1 MIAKIVDGK
10 VVYPQINPSGIIN
23 GHLDNYYL
31 TENGFSDIPY
41 YEIENI
47 NKLERHT
54 FTKLQIR
61 RTLRFLGK
69 EDMLDYLLQNETFK
83 KDWSDAIEIDLN
95 DAMTKEALEQS
106 GININEV
113 KLAMVEL

>member
-1 MIAKIVDGK
+1 MIAKIVDNK
-10 VVYPQINPSGIIN
+10 VVYPQINPNGIIN
-23 GHLDNYYL
+23 GHLDSTYL
-31 TENGFSDIPY
+31 TENGFSEIPD

-61 RTLRFLGK
+61 RTLRLMGK
-69 EDMLDYLLQNETFK
+69 ENILDYLLQNEVFR
-83 KDWSDAIEIDLN
+83 KDWSDAIEIDLE

-113 KLAMVEL
+113 KLAVIDI